1 MWSSMKKRVL
11 FIVPSMEIGGA
22 ERSLLG
28 LLEAIDPSKIDVSLM
43 IYRHEGELMKDIPPY
58 VNVLPEMSQYRTFD
72 VPVTKLIKERKL
84 LFVAARILSVIATKI
99 HSRITG
105 ERAGVWM
112 SVQYITRF
120 LQPLLPQIPGEY
132 DLGIMFLGVGDT
144 LLNKVYAEKKVAWC
158 HTDYSTLGPSKR
170 MDVQTYRKMD
180 NIVMVSGEC
189 KYAFDQTYP
198 QFKMKSIVVE
208 NILSTTYL
216 QCQSLDEIGCEM
228 SGSGWKVLSI
238 GRFCEAKNFENVPEI
253 CKLIRAQG
261 LDVTWYLIGYGGDE
275 SLIRQKIQEHGM
287 EEHVIVLGKKSNPYP
302 YIKACDV
309 YVQPSRYEG
318 KCVAVREAQMLGK
331 PVIITNYATS
341 ASQLENGVDG
351 VIVPMENEACAKG
364 IADVLCNRELMEKL
378 TETCKKR
385 DYSNSQEVEKL
396 YRLMSE

>member
-1 MWSSMKKRVL
+1 MKKRVL

-28 LLEAIDPSKIDVSLM
+28 LLEAIDCSKVDVSLM

-58 VNVLPEMSQYRTFD
+58 VNVLPEMPQYRTFD
-72 VPVTKLIKERKL
+72 VPVSKLIKERKI
-84 LFVAARILSVIATKI
+84 LFAAARLLAIISTII

-105 ERAGVWM
+105 ERTGVWM

-132 DLGIMFLGVGDT
+132 DLGAMFLGVGDT
-144 LLNKVYAEKKVAWC
+144 LLNKVCASQKIAWC
-158 HTDYSTLGPSKR
+158 HTDYHSLYPNKK
-170 MDVQTYRKMD
+170 MDQQTYQQLD
-180 NIVMVSGEC
+180 GIINVSADC
-189 KYAFDQTYP
+189 KATFEKFYP
-198 QFKMKSIVVE
+198 QFVQKSFVIE
-208 NILSTTYL
+208 NILSSRYTSRKSMEQVDPKFETGTVNL
-216 QCQSLDEIGCEM
+216 
-228 SGSGWKVLSI
+228 LSI
-238 GRFCEAKNFENVPEI
+238 GRFSAQKNFDNVPEI
-253 CKLIRAQG
+253 CKIIREQG

-275 SLIRQKIQEHGM
+275 ALICEKIREQGM
-287 EEHVIVLGKKSNPYP
+287 EDHVIVLGKKSNPYP

-341 ASQLENGVDG
+341 ASQLEDGVDG
-351 VIVPMENEACAKG
+351 VIVPMDNEGCARG
-364 IADVLCNRELMEKL
+364 IADVLSNPKLMEKL
-378 TETCKKR
+378 KENCNQR

-396 YRLMSE
+396 YRILEC